1 MSTTE
6 TTKQRELL
14 TFELS
19 DQEYALDIMAV
30 REIRGWT
37 RATPMPL
44 APSFMRGVINLRGTV
59 LPIMDLAE
67 RLGLPNCAQDDR
79 AVIVVVQNEG
89 STIGLLVDAVS
100 DIVALDREDIQE
112 PPETSSQ
119 DGKNTIDSIALV
131 DNRMIRVLDL
141 PCVVALPESDA
152 A

>member
-6 TTKQRELL
+6 TTRQRELL
-14 TFELS
+14 TFKLS
-19 DQEYALDIMAV
+19 DQEYALDIMTV

-67 RLGLPNCAQDDR
+67 RLGLPKCDQDDR
-79 AVIVVVQNEG
+79 SVIVVVQNEG

-100 DIVALDREDIQE
+100 DIVTLDPKDMQT
-112 PPETSSQ
+112 PP
-119 DGKNTIDSIALV
+119 DSAVQNGRNVIAAITLL

-141 PCVVALPESDA
+141 PYVIALPESDA